1 MATIKDVAA
10 RAGVSVTTVS
20 HVVNGTR
27 HVSAK
32 GRQGVEAAIRELAYV
47 PNAMARS
54 LKSNTTSTLGM
65 LIPNSSNPYFAE
77 IVRIVE
83 ERCFGAGYTLVLCNT
98 HDEPRRQS
106 VYLQVLAERRIDG
119 LIVVSTG
126 GDNSLVTQLE
136 HLRVPTVLV
145 DREIADPHCDLVE
158 TAHMQGGL
166 LAARHLLSLGHKRI
180 ACIGGPVGV
189 NPSEQRIEGWRMA
202 LAEAGAAPTITD
214 GLLWR
219 GGFTSQGGYE
229 AMHAILRAEAVP
241 SAVFACNDLMAI
253 GALRAAHESDLRVPD
268 ELSIV
273 GFDDIE
279 LAAYTSP
286 ALTTVAQPMERI
298 GALAVDMLLER
309 VGGKRRDARK
319 VVLQPELRVRDST
332 ARHAPGLSAGVNAS
346 TTESAP
352 QESPPPPTAKA
363 KAIAKAAAKAA
374 AKAGAKG
381 SQKATG
387 KRKFL

>member
-1 MATIKDVAA
+1 MATIKDVAL

-20 HVVNGTR
+20 HVVNDTR

-32 GRQGVEAAIRELAYV
+32 GRERVELAIRELGYV

-83 ERCFGAGYTLVLCNT
+83 DRCFGAGYTLVLCNT
-98 HDEPRRQS
+98 DDEPRRQS

-126 GDNSLVTQLE
+126 DDDSLVTQLQG
-136 HLRVPTVLV
+136 LRIPTVLV
-145 DREIADPHCDLVE
+145 DREIADPSCDLVE

-166 LAARHLLSLGHKRI
+166 LAVRHLLSLGHKRI

-189 NPSEQRIEGWRMA
+189 MPSEQRIEGWRIA
-202 LAEAGAAPTITD
+202 LAENGATPNTD
-214 GLLWR
+214 ALLWR

-229 AMHAILRAEAVP
+229 AMHAILRTEQPP
-241 SAVFACNDLMAI
+241 SAVFVCNDLMAI
-253 GALRAAHESDLRVPD
+253 GALRAAHESGVHVPD

-279 LAAYTSP
+279 LSAYTSP
-286 ALTTVAQPMERI
+286 PLTTVAQPKERI

-319 VVLQPELRVRDST
+319 VVLQPELRVRAST
-332 ARHAPGLSAGVNAS
+332 ARHASFREAAAPTSSAS
-346 TTESAP
+346 SSAP
-352 QESPPPPTAKA
+352 ASD
-363 KAIAKAAAKAA
+363 AAP
-374 AKAGAKG
+374 
-381 SQKATG
+381 STEN
-387 KRKFL
+387 RKSRTP

>member
-1 MATIKDVAA
+1 MATIKDVAL

-20 HVVNGTR
+20 HVVNDTR

-32 GRQGVEAAIRELAYV
+32 GRERVEEAIRELGYV

-83 ERCFGAGYTLVLCNT
+83 DRCFGAGYTLVLCNT
-98 HDEPRRQS
+98 DDEPHRQS

-126 GDNSLVTQLE
+126 AGDDDSLVTQL
-136 HLRVPTVLV
+136 HGLRIPTVLV
-145 DREIADPHCDLVE
+145 DREIADPACDLVE

-166 LAARHLLSLGHKRI
+166 LAVRHLLSLGHKRI

-189 NPSEQRIEGWRMA
+189 MPSEQRIEGWRMA
-202 LAEAGAAPTITD
+202 LAEAGATPDTD
-214 GLLWR
+214 ALLWR

-229 AMHAILRAEAVP
+229 AMHAILRTEQKP
-241 SAVFACNDLMAI
+241 SAVFVCNDLMAI
-253 GALRAAHESDLRVPD
+253 GALRAAHESGVHVPD
-268 ELSIV
+268 DLSIV

-279 LAAYTSP
+279 LSAYTSP
-286 ALTTVAQPMERI
+286 PLTTVAQPKERI

-319 VVLQPELRVRDST
+319 VVLQPELRVRAST
-332 ARHAPGLSAGVNAS
+332 ARHASFREAAAP
-346 TTESAP
+346 SAP
-352 QESPPPPTAKA
+352 SSASEPSSQEN
-363 KAIAKAAAKAA
+363 
-374 AKAGAKG
+374 
-381 SQKATG
+381 
-387 KRKFL
+387 RKSRAP

>member
-1 MATIKDVAA
+1 MATIKDVALQ
-10 RAGVSVTTVS
+10 AGVSVTTVS
-20 HVVNGTR
+20 HVVNDTR

-32 GRQGVEAAIRELAYV
+32 VRERVELAIRELGYV

-83 ERCFGAGYTLVLCNT
+83 DRCFGAGYTLVLCNT
-98 HDEPRRQS
+98 DDEPRRQS

-126 GDNSLVTQLE
+126 ADEDDSLATQLRG
-136 HLRVPTVLV
+136 LRIPTVLV
-145 DREIADPHCDLVE
+145 DREIADPACDLVE

-166 LAARHLLSLGHKRI
+166 LAVRHLLSLGHKRI
-180 ACIGGPVGV
+180 ACIGGPLGV
-189 NPSEQRIEGWRMA
+189 TSSEQRIEGWRMA
-202 LAEAGAAPTITD
+202 LAETGSAPNAD
-214 GLLWR
+214 ALLWR

-229 AMHAILRAEAVP
+229 AMHAILRTEQKP
-241 SAVFACNDLMAI
+241 SAVFVCNDLMAI
-253 GALRAAHESDLRVPD
+253 GALRAAHESGVRVPD

-279 LAAYTSP
+279 LSAYTSP
-286 ALTTVAQPMERI
+286 PLTTVAQPKERI

-309 VGGKRRDARK
+309 MGGKRRDARK
-319 VVLQPELRVRDST
+319 VVLQPELRVRAST
-332 ARHAPGLSAGVNAS
+332 ARHAGFRETGVTPTPS
-346 TTESAP
+346 TT
-352 QESPPPPTAKA
+352 
-363 KAIAKAAAKAA
+363 
-374 AKAGAKG
+374 
-381 SQKATG
+381 ATPS
-387 KRKFL
+387 KSRTS

>member
-1 MATIKDVAA
+1 MATIKDVALQ
-10 RAGVSVTTVS
+10 AGVSVTTVS
-20 HVVNGTR
+20 HVVNDTR

-32 GRQGVEAAIRELAYV
+32 VRERVELAIRELGYV

-83 ERCFGAGYTLVLCNT
+83 DRCFGAGYTLVLCNT
-98 HDEPRRQS
+98 DDEPRRQS

-126 GDNSLVTQLE
+126 ADEDDSLATQLRG
-136 HLRVPTVLV
+136 LRIPTVLV
-145 DREIADPHCDLVE
+145 DREIADPACDLVE

-166 LAARHLLSLGHKRI
+166 LAVRHLLSLGHKRI
-180 ACIGGPVGV
+180 ACIGGPLGV
-189 NPSEQRIEGWRMA
+189 TSSEQRIEGWRMA
-202 LAEAGAAPTITD
+202 LAETGSAPNAD
-214 GLLWR
+214 ALLWR

-229 AMHAILRAEAVP
+229 AMHAILRTEQKP
-241 SAVFACNDLMAI
+241 SAVFVCNDLMAI
-253 GALRAAHESDLRVPD
+253 GALRAAHESGVRVPD

-279 LAAYTSP
+279 LSAYTSP
-286 ALTTVAQPMERI
+286 PLTTVAQPKERI

-309 VGGKRRDARK
+309 MGGKRRDARK
-319 VVLQPELRVRDST
+319 VVLQPELRVRAST
-332 ARHAPGLSAGVNAS
+332 ARHAGFRETGVTPAPS
-346 TTESAP
+346 PTT
-352 QESPPPPTAKA
+352 
-363 KAIAKAAAKAA
+363 
-374 AKAGAKG
+374 
-381 SQKATG
+381 ATPS
-387 KRKFL
+387 KSRTS

>member
-1 MATIKDVAA
+1 MATIKDVAL

-20 HVVNGTR
+20 HVVNDTR

-32 GRQGVEAAIRELAYV
+32 GRERVEQAIRELGYV

-83 ERCFGAGYTLVLCNT
+83 DRCFGAGYTLVLCNT
-98 HDEPRRQS
+98 DDEPRRQS

-126 GDNSLVTQLE
+126 AGDDDSLVTQL
-136 HLRVPTVLV
+136 HGLRIPTVLV
-145 DREIADPHCDLVE
+145 DREIADPDCDLVE

-166 LAARHLLSLGHKRI
+166 LAVRHLLSLGHRRI

-189 NPSEQRIEGWRMA
+189 MPSEQRIEGWRMA
-202 LAEAGAAPTITD
+202 LAETGAAPNAD
-214 GLLWR
+214 ALLWR

-229 AMHAILRAEAVP
+229 AMHAILRTEEKP
-241 SAVFACNDLMAI
+241 SAVFVCNDLMAI
-253 GALRAAHESDLRVPD
+253 GALRAAHESGVHVPD
-268 ELSIV
+268 DLSIV

-279 LAAYTSP
+279 LSAYTSP
-286 ALTTVAQPMERI
+286 PLTTVAQPKERI

-309 VGGKRRDARK
+309 VGGKRRDPRK
-319 VVLQPELRVRDST
+319 VVLQPELCVRAST
-332 ARHAPGLSAGVNAS
+332 ARHSSSRQATTPASEAP
-346 TTESAP
+346 
-352 QESPPPPTAKA
+352 
-363 KAIAKAAAKAA
+363 AAA
-374 AKAGAKG
+374 
-381 SQKATG
+381 Q
-387 KRKFL
+387 RKSRTP

>member
-1 MATIKDVAA
+1 MATIKDVAL

-20 HVVNGTR
+20 HVVNDTR

-32 GRQGVEAAIRELAYV
+32 GRERVEQAIRELGYV

-83 ERCFGAGYTLVLCNT
+83 DRCFGAGYTLVLCNT
-98 HDEPRRQS
+98 DDEPRRQS

-126 GDNSLVTQLE
+126 AGDDDSLVTQL
-136 HLRVPTVLV
+136 HGLRIPTVLV
-145 DREIADPHCDLVE
+145 DREIADPACDLVE

-166 LAARHLLSLGHKRI
+166 LAVRHLLSLGHKRI

-189 NPSEQRIEGWRMA
+189 MPSEQRIEGWRVA
-202 LAEAGAAPTITD
+202 LAEAGAAPNAD
-214 GLLWR
+214 ALLWR

-229 AMHAILRAEAVP
+229 AMHAILRTEHAP
-241 SAVFACNDLMAI
+241 SAVFVCNDLMAI
-253 GALRAAHESDLRVPD
+253 GALRAAHESGVHVPD
-268 ELSIV
+268 DLSIV

-279 LAAYTSP
+279 LSAYTSP
-286 ALTTVAQPMERI
+286 PLTTVAQPKERI

-309 VGGKRRDARK
+309 VGGKRRDTRK
-319 VVLQPELRVRDST
+319 VVLQPELRVRAST
-332 ARHAPGLSAGVNAS
+332 ARHASFREA
-346 TTESAP
+346 SAP
-352 QESPPPPTAKA
+352 STAA
-363 KAIAKAAAKAA
+363 SAP
-374 AKAGAKG
+374 
-381 SQKATG
+381 SSTEN
-387 KRKFL
+387 RKSRAP

>member
-1 MATIKDVAA
+1 MATIKDVAL

-20 HVVNGTR
+20 HVVNDTR

-32 GRQGVEAAIRELAYV
+32 GRERVEEAIRELGYV

-83 ERCFGAGYTLVLCNT
+83 DRCFGAGYTLVLCNT
-98 HDEPRRQS
+98 DDEPHRQS

-126 GDNSLVTQLE
+126 AGDDDSLVTQL
-136 HLRVPTVLV
+136 HGLRIPTVLV
-145 DREIADPHCDLVE
+145 DREIADPACDLVE

-166 LAARHLLSLGHKRI
+166 LAVRHLLSLGHKRI

-189 NPSEQRIEGWRMA
+189 MPSEQRIEGWRMA
-202 LAEAGAAPTITD
+202 LAEAGATPHAD
-214 GLLWR
+214 ALLWR

-229 AMHAILRAEAVP
+229 AMHAILRTEQAP
-241 SAVFACNDLMAI
+241 SAVFVCNDLMAI
-253 GALRAAHESDLRVPD
+253 GALRAAHESGVHVPD
-268 ELSIV
+268 DLSIV

-279 LAAYTSP
+279 LSAYTSP
-286 ALTTVAQPMERI
+286 PLTTVAQPKERI

-319 VVLQPELRVRDST
+319 VVLQPELRVRAST
-332 ARHAPGLSAGVNAS
+332 ARHASFREAAAP
-346 TTESAP
+346 SAP
-352 QESPPPPTAKA
+352 SSSASSSSAPSSQEN
-363 KAIAKAAAKAA
+363 
-374 AKAGAKG
+374 
-381 SQKATG
+381 
-387 KRKFL
+387 RKSRAP

>member
-1 MATIKDVAA
+1 MATIKDVALQ
-10 RAGVSVTTVS
+10 AGVSVTTVS
-20 HVVNGTR
+20 HVVNDTR

-32 GRQGVEAAIRELAYV
+32 VRERVELAIRELGYV

-83 ERCFGAGYTLVLCNT
+83 DRCFGAGYTLVLCNT
-98 HDEPRRQS
+98 DDEPRRQS

-126 GDNSLVTQLE
+126 ADEDDSLATQLRG
-136 HLRVPTVLV
+136 LRIPTVLV
-145 DREIADPHCDLVE
+145 DREIAAPACDLVE

-166 LAARHLLSLGHKRI
+166 LAVRHLLSLGHKRI
-180 ACIGGPVGV
+180 ACIGGPLGV
-189 NPSEQRIEGWRMA
+189 TSSEQRIEGWRMA
-202 LAEAGAAPTITD
+202 LAETGSAPNAD
-214 GLLWR
+214 ALLWR

-229 AMHAILRAEAVP
+229 AMHAILRTEQKP
-241 SAVFACNDLMAI
+241 SAVFVCNDLMAI
-253 GALRAAHESDLRVPD
+253 GALRAAHESGVRVPD

-279 LAAYTSP
+279 LSAYTSP
-286 ALTTVAQPMERI
+286 PLTTVAQPKERI

-309 VGGKRRDARK
+309 MGGKRRDARK
-319 VVLQPELRVRDST
+319 VVLQPELRVRAST
-332 ARHAPGLSAGVNAS
+332 ARHAGFRETGV
-346 TTESAP
+346 TPAP
-352 QESPPPPTAKA
+352 SITATPSK
-363 KAIAKAAAKAA
+363 
-374 AKAGAKG
+374 
-381 SQKATG
+381 SRTS
-387 KRKFL
+387 

>member
-1 MATIKDVAA
+1 MATIKDVAL

-20 HVVNGTR
+20 HVVNDTR

-32 GRQGVEAAIRELAYV
+32 GRERVELAIRELGYV

-83 ERCFGAGYTLVLCNT
+83 DRCFGAGYTLVLCNT
-98 HDEPRRQS
+98 DDEPHRQS

-126 GDNSLVTQLE
+126 AGDDDSLVTQLRG
-136 HLRVPTVLV
+136 LRMPTVLV
-145 DREIADPHCDLVE
+145 DREIADPACDLVE

-166 LAARHLLSLGHKRI
+166 LAVRHLLSLGHKRI

-189 NPSEQRIEGWRMA
+189 MPSEQRIEGWRMA
-202 LAEAGAAPTITD
+202 LAEAGATPNAD
-214 GLLWR
+214 ALLWR

-229 AMHAILRAEAVP
+229 AMHAILRTEQAP
-241 SAVFACNDLMAI
+241 SAVFVCNDLMAI
-253 GALRAAHESDLRVPD
+253 GALRAAHESGVRVPD
-268 ELSIV
+268 DLSIV

-279 LAAYTSP
+279 LSAYTSP
-286 ALTTVAQPMERI
+286 ALTTVAQPKERI

-319 VVLQPELRVRDST
+319 VVLQPELRVRAST
-332 ARHAPGLSAGVNAS
+332 ARHASFREPTAPA
-346 TTESAP
+346 TTSSSSAP
-352 QESPPPPTAKA
+352 SSEALSTEN
-363 KAIAKAAAKAA
+363 
-374 AKAGAKG
+374 
-381 SQKATG
+381 
-387 KRKFL
+387 RKSRTP